1 MISYARVVWTLVDL
15 RYTWNL
21 PSEARDKGEGAPHYV
36 PPADFPT
43 RMRNRM
49 KRETA
54 ETKISP
60 PVFTYQTGVVK
71 VVAFLQSM
79 PLIARAREGGG
90 TETTKNEKNATRY
103 RRRHAP
109 LTAIPPC

>member
-1 MISYARVVWTLVDL
+1 
-15 RYTWNL
+15 
-21 PSEARDKGEGAPHYV
+21 
-36 PPADFPT
+36 
-43 RMRNRM
+43 MRKRM

-60 PVFTYQTGVVK
+60 PAFTYQTGVVK

-79 PLIARAREGGG
+79 ALIARAGGGG

-103 RRRHAP
+103 RRRRAP